1 MKHRWTVAERDW
13 ESTEGFRETLLVHLP
28 PREAKTLRRL
38 ARMLFAY
45 ALEVCERG
53 LPRQGSWTAGNL
65 RAAAR
70 DLSHVT
76 RFLRA
81 TAETAEEEVGLG
93 LEERA
98 RLTAVAFRMAEEVGQ
113 LTADLEDALTKRRPP
128 CKRA

>member
-1 MKHRWTVAERDW
+1 MRHRWSAKERDW
-13 ESTEGFRETLLVHLP
+13 ESTEGFRETMLIHLP
-28 PREAKTLRRL
+28 PRQAKTLRRL

-45 ALEVCERG
+45 ALEACERG
-53 LPRQGSWTAGNL
+53 FPRQGSWTAGNL
-65 RAAAR
+65 RAASL

-81 TAETAEEEVGLG
+81 TAETAEEEVGLE

-98 RLTAVAFRMAEEVGQ
+98 RLTAEAFRIAEETGR
-113 LTADLEDALTKRRPP
+113 LAADLEEALSKRRQP